1 MKNYGYIGTYSY
13 SEKPISAWGHVGYS
27 LLWAIPVVGWIIWF
41 CMALGSRNQNKKNY
55 ARSKFC
61 GIVAL
66 VLFVVVGVVV
76 ALVLSIAGIDLAAM
90 LGLDGLLGGGEAAA

>member
-13 SEKPISAWGHVGYS
+13 SEKPITAWGHVGYS
-27 LLWAIPVVGWIIWF
+27 ILWAIPVVGWIIWF
-41 CMALGSRNQNKKNY
+41 CMALGSRNINKKNY

-76 ALVLSIAGIDLAAM
+76 ALALSIAGIDLAAM
-90 LGLDGLLGGGEAAA
+90 LGLGGEAAA

>member
-13 SEKPISAWGHVGYS
+13 SEKPISAWGHIGYS
-27 LLWAIPVVGWIIWF
+27 ILWAIPVVGWIIWF

-61 GIVAL
+61 GIVFI
-66 VLFVVVGVVV
+66 VLIVVV
-76 ALVLSIAGIDLAAM
+76 AVVAKLALDIVGINLAEM
-90 LGLDGLLGGGEAAA
+90 LGFAPAA

>member
-41 CMALGSRNQNKKNY
+41 CMALGSRNMNKRNY

-61 GIVAL
+61 GILAI
-66 VLFVVVGVVV
+66 VLFVAVAVV
-76 ALVLSIAGIDLAAM
+76 AALALDIVGIDLAEM
-90 LGLDGLLGGGEAAA
+90 LGLDGLLAAPEA

>member
-27 LLWAIPVVGWIIWF
+27 ILWAIPVVGWIIWF

-76 ALVLSIAGIDLAAM
+76 ALVLSIAGINLAEM
-90 LGLDGLLGGGEAAA
+90 LGLDGLLAAEPEV

>member
-27 LLWAIPVVGWIIWF
+27 LLWAIPVIGWIIWF

-61 GIVAL
+61 GILAI
-66 VLFVVVGVVV
+66 VLFAVV
-76 ALVLSIAGIDLAAM
+76 AVVAALALDIVGINLAEM
-90 LGLDGLLGGGEAAA
+90 LGLDGLLAPAPEAV